1 MNRIAKLATGAAA
14 AALVTLT
21 AAAPA
26 NAQYYGRS
34 YGYDNYRY
42 RDRGIDAGDI
52 ITGVAIL
59 GGIAAIT
66 SAFSRDAGR
75 YGYGQRY
82 RYRDGYQNAVN
93 ACAYEAERAGRGRV
107 RITDVDRTGS
117 DRFRVRGVVESGYGG
132 YNDRYGQYDRYS
144 RDYRY
149 GQNYR
154 YDRSYGEGFACTAR
168 GSGRITGFRL
178 NNGYDYGYRY

>member
-1 MNRIAKLATGAAA
+1 MNRITKLATGAAA
-14 AALVTLT
+14 AALVTVG

-26 NAQYYGRS
+26 SAQYYGRT

-75 YGYGQRY
+75 YGYGNQY

-93 ACAYEAERAGRGRV
+93 SCGYEAERFGRGRV
-107 RITDVDRTGS
+107 RITDVDRVGS
-117 DRFRVRGVVESGYGG
+117 DRFRVRGIVESGYGG
-132 YNDRYGQYDRYS
+132 GYYDRYG
-144 RDYRY
+144 
-149 GQNYR
+149 R
-154 YDRSYGEGFACTAR
+154 YDRGYGYDRGGYGEGFTCTAR
-168 GSGRITGFRL
+168 GSGRITDFRRT
-178 NNGYDYGYRY
+178 NGQYGYRY